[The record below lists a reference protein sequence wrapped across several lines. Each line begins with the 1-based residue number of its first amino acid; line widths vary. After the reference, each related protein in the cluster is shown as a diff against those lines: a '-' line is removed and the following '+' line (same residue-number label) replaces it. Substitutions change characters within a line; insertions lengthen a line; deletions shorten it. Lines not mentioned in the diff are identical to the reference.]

1 MKSFYKAVGMSK
13 SHAGFCAIFN
23 NTVNVCKYHFEI
35 FNNNDIL
42 IQNDEINELFET
54 KKIDNIFDYDFD
66 LEKSYDDSKFPN
78 PSNAHVIC
86 DYNLVKEKN
95 RIFNT
100 FFKLKDIKQYESEK
114 NNFIND
120 NTLSIHIR
128 GTDKSTEVNPP
139 GLDLIYY
146 KIDEMLR
153 LYSNIDNIF
162 LATDDIYYVNN
173 LQSRYGD
180 KLRFRKDKKISIDGR
195 PIHFI
200 EDRTLINR
208 ELMLDVYLLSQS
220 KYFLYCFSNVSYLAL
235 TLGINNFIKI
245 DCLNTV
251 Y

>member
-13 SHAGFCAIFN
+13 THAGFCAIFN

-54 KKIDNIFDYDFD
+54 KKIEDVSEFSFD
-66 LEKSYDDSKFPN
+66 LEKSYDDSKYPN

-86 DYNLVKEKN
+86 DYDLVKEKN
-95 RIFNT
+95 KIYNL
-100 FFKLKDIKQYESEK
+100 FFKLKNIEEYEVEK
-114 NNFIND
+114 DKYINN
-120 NTLSIHIR
+120 NTLSIHLR
-128 GTDKSTEVNPP
+128 GTDKSSEVTPP
-139 GLDLIYY
+139 DLNFIYK

-180 KLRFRKDKKISIDGR
+180 KLRFRKDKKISIDGG

-208 ELMLDVYLLSQS
+208 ELMIDVYLLSQS

-245 DCLNTV
+245 DCLNTG